1 MQPASVLLL
10 CSIVLCSAC
19 APRAAQDVPAP
30 DVVLP
35 QRCARPVAPALPQI
49 SGTLTMDAPEQLAA
63 LVNRDTLM
71 RRYIAGL
78 RDALDCYDKQAKG
91 AAGD

>member
-1 MQPASVLLL
+1 MQPARVLLI

-19 APRAAQDVPAP
+19 AAIVPPAP
-30 DVVLP
+30 APVVVP
-35 QRCARPVAPALPQI
+35 VQRCARPAAPTLPQI
-49 SGTLTMDAPEQLAA
+49 RGPLIMDAPEQLAA

-78 RDALDCYDKQAKG
+78 RDALDCYDKQAERSSQ
-91 AAGD
+91 